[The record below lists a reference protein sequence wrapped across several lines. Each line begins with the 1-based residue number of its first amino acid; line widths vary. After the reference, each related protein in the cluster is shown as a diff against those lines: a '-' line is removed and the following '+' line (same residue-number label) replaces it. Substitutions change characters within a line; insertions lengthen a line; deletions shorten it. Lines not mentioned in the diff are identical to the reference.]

1 MLHHLASCI
10 ELCCNTV
17 HYLATVTPSIT
28 LRHHA
33 SKYAVTPSITLQ
45 HLASRIKLCCDKSP
59 NNPIIRVALPTIID
73 HQLLEMRGMPGLL
86 RAEICF
92 YNPGYWNTELY
103 FCNIHFRS
111 SRLPFCAWFCSEFSK
126 AKRSFS
132 RTRVTWYSDVLLEK
146 H

>member
-1 MLHHLASCI
+1 MQ
-10 ELCCNTV
+10 
-17 HYLATVTPSIT
+17 
-28 LRHHA
+28 HHA

-103 FCNIHFRS
+103 FCNIHFFQTFSNCIFNCIFQMYLSNVSATGKVRII
-111 SRLPFCAWFCSEFSK
+111 RNCGHTYLYKLPHLF
-126 AKRSFS
+126 
-132 RTRVTWYSDVLLEK
+132 
-146 H
+146 